1 MTPGEGALHAVEAV
15 GVARLMRESLWL
27 YPAVEIAHITGLAV
41 LVGSIAMFDVRLL
54 GVGREVSV
62 RALSRF
68 LLPWTAGSLLL
79 IVPSGLMMFSA
90 HAADFIDNP
99 AFKTMLLLLFCAGIN
114 AALFRTRAYLGVAAW
129 DTGMV
134 PPPVARAQALLSLLL
149 WVGVITCGRLIA
161 YT

>member
-1 MTPGEGALHAVEAV
+1 MTPGDAAMHAVEAA

-27 YPAVEIAHITGLAV
+27 YPAVEVAHITGIAV

-54 GVGREVSV
+54 GVGRALAV
-62 RALSRF
+62 RALSGF
-68 LLPWTAGSLLL
+68 LLPWTLGALLL

-99 AFKTMLLLLFCAGIN
+99 AFKFKLALLFCAGIN
-114 AALFRTRAYLGVAAW
+114 GAMFRTGVYQRVAAW
-129 DTGMV
+129 DVGV
-134 PPPVARAQALLSLLL
+134 APPRAARAQALLSLLL